1 MPMYEYHCSKCD
13 KNFEVLQKFSDGPL
27 RKHAGCGGKV
37 ERVLS
42 APAFQF
48 KGSGWYVTDYGKGGV
63 KPSSNDSSEKK
74 SGDSSAS
81 DAKSND
87 SKSDSKSESKTES
100 KSESKS
106 ESKPESKSESKS
118 ASKSASKSSAK

>member
-27 RKHAGCGGKV
+27 RKHPDCGGKV

-48 KGSGWYVTDYGKGGV
+48 KGSGLYVTDYGKGGV
-63 KPSSNDSSEKK
+63 KPSTGDSSSEKK
-74 SGDSSAS
+74 SSESSAS
-81 DAKSND
+81 DAKSAD
-87 SKSDSKSESKTES
+87 SKSDSKSDSKTES

-106 ESKPESKSESKS
+106 ESTAVYMLKGRVDP
-118 ASKSASKSSAK
+118 